1 VLEVNRKSRALPDH
15 SVPEAG
21 LRIAEAADR
30 TGVSAHTL
38 RYYERAGLVVT
49 DVDRTAGGRRR
60 YHQLDLDWILVCTRL
75 RATGMPIKT
84 IRRYAELV
92 SAGRGNEEE
101 RLALLEAHRT
111 EVLAQLAD
119 VQENLRLI
127 DHKIDVYRGRL
138 AAGDADQLWAPA
150 PDGQASTRR

>member
-1 VLEVNRKSRALPDH
+1 MLEVNPQP
-15 SVPEAG
+15 VPGPTRSDRQAG
-21 LRIAEAADR
+21 LSIAEAARR

-38 RYYERAGLVVT
+38 RYYERVGLVVT
-49 DVDRTAGGRRR
+49 PVGRTVGGRRR
-60 YHQLDLDWILVCTRL
+60 YHQLDLEWIAVCTKL

-92 SAGRGNEEE
+92 SAGYGNEQE
-101 RLALLEAHRT
+101 RLALLEAHRADVIT
-111 EVLAQLAD
+111 KLAE

-138 AAGDADQLWAPA
+138 AAGDADRLWATGRRASPA
-150 PDGQASTRR
+150 SR